1 MHNQKKAVSIRY
13 NEEHV
18 APEIS
23 DKAAGLDAEELI
35 RLAQEAGIYIH
46 KDPVLLSYLD
56 SLPEGASIPRGLN
69 CNRSKNMKPRRCTV
83 HTKHPARHPGLLQ
96 LKMIR

>member
-1 MHNQKKAVSIRY
+1 MEGITVHNQKKAVSIRY

-56 SLPEGASIPRGLN
+56 SLPEGASIPRELYLIMAILN
-69 CNRSKNMKPRRCTV
+69 GINKRSKLFLLLFYIYI
-83 HTKHPARHPGLLQ
+83 TK
-96 LKMIR
+96 